1 MHDFKSFDT
10 PYLFLWLTKR
20 FRSQAYPLFWF
31 QQWNQCVHFEL
42 VTVLIIHDVSFCGK
56 IKISVYN
63 NSDTD
68 TIIVLKLESYCRY
81 HLRPEKEKEINLK
94 KQITCIYIYYDIMI
108 CTYLYV
114 MWLTIVHYC
123 TLRFFLT
130 LTNKHCYCIKR
141 IFNFCFMHVTWY

>member
-68 TIIVLKLESYCRY
+68 TIIVFKLESVCYD
-81 HLRPEKEKEINLK
+81 LLSVSLETGKGEGNKPKETNNMYIHILWYNDMYIFVCNVINNSSL
-94 KQITCIYIYYDIMI
+94 
-108 CTYLYV
+108 L
-114 MWLTIVHYC
+114 
-123 TLRFFLT
+123 
-130 LTNKHCYCIKR
+130 
-141 IFNFCFMHVTWY
+141 HVKIIPLQQH